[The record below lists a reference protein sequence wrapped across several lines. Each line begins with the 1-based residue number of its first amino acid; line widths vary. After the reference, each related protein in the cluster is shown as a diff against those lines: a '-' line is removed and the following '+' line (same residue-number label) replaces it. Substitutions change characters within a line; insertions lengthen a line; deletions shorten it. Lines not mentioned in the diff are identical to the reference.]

1 MYIKKRTCFVLG
13 EFLKFGFSQFHRDWL
28 NHRGAG
34 AWKGCSS
41 GMFSKSYLEILVWK
55 KERTESNIFQRL
67 LSITRKMCTT
77 VKSKKLRKDALHNK
91 FISTF
96 PTGKISHE
104 IKVLPPF
111 KWLPGKQIAALP
123 RDGNSWQYKVRTKAK
138 TNAHFCWP
146 GNLEFIVMSS
156 FPADSNKQ
164 ESQPGKKF
172 LASCQLD
179 AHYRFFWTPKFP
191 KVYSNSLVWK
201 ILLIHFSEWVDKPV
215 SPPWRIVAT
224 VGSSDYYFM
233 IHFREEGCAVRA
245 GL

>member
-1 MYIKKRTCFVLG
+1 MTNWLHKKLWNQSVHQFVSFLFILIWILFCYFILITPLYVYIKKWTCFVLG

-96 PTGKISHE
+96 P
-104 IKVLPPF
+104 
-111 KWLPGKQIAALP
+111 ALEKSDHSEVD
-123 RDGNSWQYKVRTKAK
+123 RKLIR
-138 TNAHFCWP
+138 AHW
-146 GNLEFIVMSS
+146 GVEGI
-156 FPADSNKQ
+156 
-164 ESQPGKKF
+164 
-172 LASCQLD
+172 LAVI
-179 AHYRFFWTPKFP
+179 HP
-191 KVYSNSLVWK
+191 N
-201 ILLIHFSEWVDKPV
+201 ILQTL
-215 SPPWRIVAT
+215 
-224 VGSSDYYFM
+224 
-233 IHFREEGCAVRA
+233 
-245 GL
+245 

>member
-1 MYIKKRTCFVLG
+1 MTNCLHKKNVKPVSSSICLILIHFDLNFILLFYPHNAFKGFVCIQKKITCFVLG

-96 PTGKISHE
+96 P
-104 IKVLPPF
+104 
-111 KWLPGKQIAALP
+111 ALEKSDHSEVD
-123 RDGNSWQYKVRTKAK
+123 RKLIR
-138 TNAHFCWP
+138 AHW
-146 GNLEFIVMSS
+146 GVEGI
-156 FPADSNKQ
+156 
-164 ESQPGKKF
+164 
-172 LASCQLD
+172 LAVI
-179 AHYRFFWTPKFP
+179 HP
-191 KVYSNSLVWK
+191 N
-201 ILLIHFSEWVDKPV
+201 ILQTL
-215 SPPWRIVAT
+215 
-224 VGSSDYYFM
+224 
-233 IHFREEGCAVRA
+233 
-245 GL
+245 

>member
-1 MYIKKRTCFVLG
+1 MTNWLHKKLWNQSVHQSVSFLFLFWFEFYFVIFSHNAFVCRYIKKWTCFVLG

-96 PTGKISHE
+96 P
-104 IKVLPPF
+104 
-111 KWLPGKQIAALP
+111 ALEKSDHSEVD
-123 RDGNSWQYKVRTKAK
+123 RKLIR
-138 TNAHFCWP
+138 AHW
-146 GNLEFIVMSS
+146 GVEGI
-156 FPADSNKQ
+156 
-164 ESQPGKKF
+164 
-172 LASCQLD
+172 LAVI
-179 AHYRFFWTPKFP
+179 HP
-191 KVYSNSLVWK
+191 N
-201 ILLIHFSEWVDKPV
+201 ILQTL
-215 SPPWRIVAT
+215 
-224 VGSSDYYFM
+224 
-233 IHFREEGCAVRA
+233 
-245 GL
+245 

>member
-1 MYIKKRTCFVLG
+1 MTNCLHKKNVKPVSSSICLILIHFDLNFILLFFLITPLYVRRYIKKWTCFVLG

-96 PTGKISHE
+96 P
-104 IKVLPPF
+104 
-111 KWLPGKQIAALP
+111 ALEKSDHSEVD
-123 RDGNSWQYKVRTKAK
+123 RKLIR
-138 TNAHFCWP
+138 AHW
-146 GNLEFIVMSS
+146 GVEGI
-156 FPADSNKQ
+156 
-164 ESQPGKKF
+164 
-172 LASCQLD
+172 LAVI
-179 AHYRFFWTPKFP
+179 HP
-191 KVYSNSLVWK
+191 N
-201 ILLIHFSEWVDKPV
+201 ILQTL
-215 SPPWRIVAT
+215 
-224 VGSSDYYFM
+224 
-233 IHFREEGCAVRA
+233 
-245 GL
+245 

>member
-1 MYIKKRTCFVLG
+1 MTNWLHKKLWNQSVHQSVSFLFILIWILFCYFILITPLYVYKKWTCFVLG

-96 PTGKISHE
+96 P
-104 IKVLPPF
+104 
-111 KWLPGKQIAALP
+111 ALEKSDHSEVD
-123 RDGNSWQYKVRTKAK
+123 RKLIR
-138 TNAHFCWP
+138 AHW
-146 GNLEFIVMSS
+146 GVEGI
-156 FPADSNKQ
+156 
-164 ESQPGKKF
+164 
-172 LASCQLD
+172 LAVI
-179 AHYRFFWTPKFP
+179 HP
-191 KVYSNSLVWK
+191 N
-201 ILLIHFSEWVDKPV
+201 ILQTL
-215 SPPWRIVAT
+215 
-224 VGSSDYYFM
+224 
-233 IHFREEGCAVRA
+233 
-245 GL
+245 